1 MLEFK
6 IIEKLLPNEEF
17 LNAINTFDKKIINGK
32 IKTIL
37 NTNLKVI
44 KPTTYI
50 IKYSIK
56 LTILEYQIKCSIKK
70 ILELLKSQN
79 N

>member
-50 IKYSIK
+50 IKYPIK
-56 LTILEYQIKCSIKK
+56 LS
-70 ILELLKSQN
+70 ILELLKLQN